1 MCVNMCSQ
9 KRIIGNQP
17 FVAFLLSWGRGRLIS
32 RSCVIK
38 FIEIQTIV
46 TVTNLS
52 ETKLT
57 TQNIRKKY
65 EKAWVNKLE
74 KDLSRWYL
82 KTCWTTG

>member
-1 MCVNMCSQ
+1 M
-9 KRIIGNQP
+9 
-17 FVAFLLSWGRGRLIS
+17 
-32 RSCVIK
+32 K

-82 KTCWTTG
+82 KSCWTTG

>member
-1 MCVNMCSQ
+1 MCCQ

-17 FVAFLLSWGRGRLIS
+17 LGPFFKVGEGEGSFKRAVFV
-32 RSCVIK
+32 K
-38 FIEIQTIV
+38 FIEIQTVV

-65 EKAWVNKLE
+65 EKAWVIKLE